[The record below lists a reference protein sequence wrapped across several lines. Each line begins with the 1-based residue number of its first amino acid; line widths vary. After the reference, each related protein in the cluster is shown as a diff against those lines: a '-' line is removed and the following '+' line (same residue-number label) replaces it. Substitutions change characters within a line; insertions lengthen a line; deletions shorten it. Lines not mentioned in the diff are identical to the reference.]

1 MFRIDQD
8 RLDQNKHD
16 PEIQEYFH
24 RVEYQNKLRLPHIAK
39 TQFFIKIEYESP
51 YLLISYEDSYDQ
63 DLYTIST

>member
-24 RVEYQNKLRLPHIAK
+24 RV
-39 TQFFIKIEYESP
+39 
-51 YLLISYEDSYDQ
+51 
-63 DLYTIST
+63 